1 MSEWRDL
8 RREASFRGVPFWVDS
23 DSVPVGRRTQLHEY
37 PKRDQ
42 PLVEDMGRQTRE
54 YKFDGFIIGPDFISQ
69 RDRLLVALDT
79 PGPGELVHPWFGRLT
94 VTAGDCEIS
103 HSRFE
108 LGMVRFNLAF
118 IDGTL
123 AFPVQRVNTAGNWRR
138 TCRPCWSRPRR
149 VSMRPWPRS
158 TGRDSRSTR
167 CAGPCPAP
175 MPSP

>member
-94 VTAGDCEIS
+94 VTAGIAKSPIPVSSWAWCAS
-103 HSRFE
+103 TWRSSTARWPSRCS
-108 LGMVRFNLAF
+108 V
-118 IDGTL
+118 
-123 AFPVQRVNTAGNWRR
+123 
-138 TCRPCWSRPRR
+138 
-149 VSMRPWPRS
+149 
-158 TGRDSRSTR
+158 
-167 CAGPCPAP
+167 
-175 MPSP
+175 